1 MDAESFLN
9 NGVVGIIQV
18 MADEILVINVGGYIG
33 TSTRSKIEYA
43 IETGKAIWYCM
54 TCRRQPQLCVFLI

>member
-18 MADEILVINVGGYIG
+18 IADEILVINVGGYIG
-33 TSTRSKIEYA
+33 TSTRFEIEYA
-43 IETGKAIWYCM
+43 FETGKAVRY
-54 TCRRQPQLCVFLI
+54 LYDL